1 MAKIHE
7 LVQEALMAA
16 QHHKESTKGGAEA
29 YGSSNSVTWDDEVGG
44 KGGYGAQVGKKAVVD
59 EKLVDVVLDALK
71 NNDILSKATPITTEP
86 ESYGG
91 KSENSYGGNVK
102 SSYDNDYGNQKDRG
116 LVSLLEKGYFGSLGK
131 KARANGRY

>member
-16 QHHKESTKGGAEA
+16 QQHKESSKGGGEA
-29 YGSSNSVTWDDEVGG
+29 YGSSNSVVWDDEVGG
-44 KGGYGAQVGKKAVVD
+44 KGGYGAQTGKQAVID
-59 EKLVDVVLDALK
+59 EKLVDVVLDVLK

-91 KSENSYGGNVK
+91 KSENSYGGNIK
-102 SSYDNDYGNQKDRG
+102 SSYDNDYSNEKDRG
-116 LVSLLEKGYFGSLGK
+116 LISLFEKGYFGSLGK